1 MPVVDN
7 HTYFKKRA
15 LVERRRA
22 RAAPKPE
29 IAAIHLRLAEAYEA
43 LLAEIEARPPLRL
56 VHSGRNVVAEPGASF
71 KSDNDDR
78 AVSGP

>member
-22 RAAPKPE
+22 KAAPTPE
-29 IAAIHLRLAEAYEA
+29 IAAIHVRLAEAYEA

-56 VHSGRNVVAEPGASF
+56 VESGRDVVAEPDSSGASG
-71 KSDNDDR
+71 DDDR
-78 AVSGP
+78 AVSAP